1 MSTNDTMD
9 DAAGD
14 ELSNW
19 LSASTNGEIS
29 IEDIDEIF
37 VRQQPVI
44 VSSLSIF
51 WFLAIQG
58 RFIDHPE
65 NLESFQSQ
73 STEPAIEVGKS

>member
-14 ELSNW
+14 EQSNW

-44 VSSLSIF
+44 VSSLFIF
-51 WFLAIQG
+51 
-58 RFIDHPE
+58 
-65 NLESFQSQ
+65 
-73 STEPAIEVGKS
+73 

>member
-29 IEDIDEIF
+29 IENIDKLF
-37 VRQQPVI
+37 VRQHPVI
-44 VSSLSIF
+44 VSSLS
-51 WFLAIQG
+51 
-58 RFIDHPE
+58 
-65 NLESFQSQ
+65 SF
-73 STEPAIEVGKS
+73 